1 MSEIMEELNI
11 LINTFNN
18 KWSIIYIYLA
28 HILYYICICTND
40 FCDWI
45 KSKTFQGLSMLAEF
59 TVKYVIQKIKKKL
72 SDYFKIIP
80 FCTNLDFYIER
91 DIFILIHKMQVI

>member
-1 MSEIMEELNI
+1 MIYY
-11 LINTFNN
+11 
-18 KWSIIYIYLA
+18 IYIFSTYT
-28 HILYYICICTND
+28 ILYLYMYKW